1 MRQNRF
7 ACLLLKVA
15 IVLRMCDGAAWGEPV
30 QLSDG
35 ALSEVSG
42 QGLLTLDNSSENGLN
57 FSTLTLNAD
66 VALNA
71 NFQNIVLGQNGTAT
85 AKGAIGNINIPLLQ
99 FGVSNGTA
107 AQQTVQITDPYIE
120 FVYNTAANGSNGQVI
135 GMRVGFDGISGNIGT
150 LMNSINGALQIANG
164 STTLT
169 ANGIGSTSSIANR
182 RFNCRKFSRTE
193 PRLLDLHAVAGCS
206 VPSRERSRRA
216 EHRASR
222 FLAQLDRSLDCA
234 QYKWP
239 STAQRGD
246 GHVTTLVGQ
255 DRRNDDDALVEAYH
269 SNMGTVRRRC
279 TGKCRRDADPRR

>member
-169 ANGIGSTSSIANR
+169 ANGIGSTSACASPTACVALSQIGGLIAGN
-182 RFNCRKFSRTE
+182 S
-193 PRLLDLHAVAGCS
+193 AG
-206 VPSRERSRRA
+206 PSRDFWISMLSQAVQFPA
-216 EHRASR
+216 ENG
-222 FLAQLDRSLDCA
+222 LAA
-234 QYKWP
+234 P
-239 STAQRGD
+239 STAQAGFWLNWTDRLTALNTSG
-246 GHVTTLVGQ
+246 LVPPNVAMAML
-255 DRRNDDDALVEAYH
+255 RH
-269 SNMGTVRRRC
+269 
-279 TGKCRRDADPRR
+279 